1 MIQSLSLT
9 GFRNLGFESYPL
21 SPGVNFIYGEN
32 GIGKSAFIESLY
44 FLSYGRSFRTSSADN
59 IIGFDAPY
67 SLIKAIIAHEG
78 VEKTVAIL
86 RERSK
91 TTVKISGDKATLS
104 QVARLSPALFI
115 DSDTYRDFMTSSVFR
130 RRIFDWIGFHVKPG
144 YLECARRY
152 ASLLKNRNAAL
163 KAMQDTAPW
172 DHLIVEPAM
181 ALTQMRHELYEAFLP
196 YLQLENCD
204 YLSEAMFVFSPG
216 FKSDDSFAKALRSN
230 IIIDQ
235 ARRKTTAGPHAADWQ
250 LVIGGREA
258 RHVLSQG
265 QQKTAYFNLVVALDN
280 FLQHHGIRPLLLVDD
295 FSAELDEVNAG
306 RFLDLLESRA
316 GQSVVSAIGAP
327 VCGRG
332 RDVAMFH
339 VEPTS

>member
-9 GFRNLGFESYPL
+9 GFRNLDFESYPL

-32 GIGKSAFIESLY
+32 GIGKSALIESLY

-59 IIGFDAPY
+59 IISFDAPY
-67 SLIKAIIAHEG
+67 SLIKASVLQG
-78 VEKTVAIL
+78 CVEKTVAIL

-130 RRIFDWIGFHVKPG
+130 RRMFDWVGFHVKPG

-163 KAMQDTAPW
+163 KAMQDTSPW
-172 DHLIVEPAM
+172 DHLMTEPAM
-181 ALTQMRHELYEAFLP
+181 ALTEMRCELYKAFLP
-196 YLQLENCD
+196 FLQLEGCD
-204 YLSEAMFVFSPG
+204 YLSDAVFVFSPG
-216 FKSDDSFAKALRSN
+216 YKSDELYSDVLKSN
-230 IIIDQ
+230 LVIDQ
-235 ARRKTTAGPHAADWQ
+235 ARRKTIAGPHVADWHME
-250 LVIGGREA
+250 VGGRQA

-280 FLQHHGIRPLLLVDD
+280 FLQHHCVQPLLLVDD
-295 FSAELDEVNAG
+295 FSAELDKENAG
-306 RFLDLLESRA
+306 RFLKLLDSRE

-327 VCGRG
+327 ECGRG
-332 RDVAMFH
+332 RDAAMFH
-339 VEPTS
+339 VEQGW